1 MSEPRH
7 KAPAPLRVTVR
18 DVRAARYCL
27 AGVRPWFRRH
37 GLDWQG
43 FLDTG
48 VDAEVL
54 RATGDGL
61 VEPVI
66 RAAEEREA
74 REAADTK
81 AGEREAA
88 DGRA

>member
-1 MSEPRH
+1 MT
-7 KAPAPLRVTVR
+7 RVTVR

-43 FLDTG
+43 FLDAG
-48 VDAEVL
+48 VDAAEL

-61 VEPVI
+61 VGPVI

-74 REAADTK
+74 AEAEAADMK
-81 AGEREAA
+81 AAEREAA